1 MKKIVS
7 SIVMLAIMLTMFL
20 GTSVNAATTDELVD
34 KIYSMGQPYGLTSS
48 DKVRLE
54 RFLADNPVTE
64 AEADTLIAK
73 AEEAVAVMENAGATS
88 VSELTREQKNEL
100 QGIAKEAA
108 SIVGVNLVFKAGT
121 VEIYKDG
128 KLIESI
134 SNNYGKLAY
143 TGNNISTVAV
153 VSLVA
158 IFALAIGLVFA
169 RRRVANA

>member
-121 VEIYKDG
+121 VEVYKDG

>member
-7 SIVMLAIMLTMFL
+7 SIVMLAIVLTMFL
-20 GTSVNAATTDELVD
+20 GTSVNAATTNELVD

-121 VEIYKDG
+121 VEVYKDG

>member
-20 GTSVNAATTDELVD
+20 GTSVNAATTNELVD

-121 VEIYKDG
+121 VEVYKDG

>member
-7 SIVMLAIMLTMFL
+7 SIVMLAIVLTMFL

-121 VEIYKDG
+121 VEVYKDG

>member
-1 MKKIVS
+1 MKKIVT
-7 SIVMLAIMLTMFL
+7 SIVMLAIMLTMVL
-20 GTSVNAATTDELVD
+20 GTSVNAATTEELVN
-34 KIYSMGQPYGLTSS
+34 KIYSMGQEYGLTSS

-64 AEADTLIAK
+64 AEADSLIAK
-73 AEEAVAVMENAGATS
+73 AEEAVAVMENAGVTS
-88 VSELTREQKNEL
+88 VKELSQAEKNEL

-108 SIVGVNLVFKAGT
+108 SIVGVNIVFKAGT

-158 IFALAIGLVFA
+158 IFALAIGLVIA

>member
-7 SIVMLAIMLTMFL
+7 SIDMLAIMLTKFL

>member
-7 SIVMLAIMLTMFL
+7 SIVMLAIMLTMVL
-20 GTSVNAATTDELVD
+20 GTSVNAATTEELVD
-34 KIYSMGQPYGLTSS
+34 KIYSMGQEYGLTSS

-64 AEADTLIAK
+64 AEADSLIAK
-73 AEEAVAVMENAGATS
+73 ANEAVAVMENAGVTD
-88 VSELTREQKNEL
+88 VSKLSSEEKAKL
-100 QGIAKEAA
+100 QAIAKEAA
-108 SIVGVNLVFKAGT
+108 SIVDVNLVFKAGT
-121 VEIYKDG
+121 VEVYKDG

-134 SNNYGKLAY
+134 NNNYGKLAY

-158 IFALAIGLVFA
+158 IFALAIGLVYA

>member
-20 GTSVNAATTDELVD
+20 GTSVNAATTNELVD

>member
-20 GTSVNAATTDELVD
+20 GTSVNAATTNELVD

-73 AEEAVAVMENAGATS
+73 AEEAVAVMENAGVTS

-121 VEIYKDG
+121 VEVYKDG

>member
-7 SIVMLAIMLTMFL
+7 SIVMLAIVLTMFL
-20 GTSVNAATTDELVD
+20 GTSVNAATTNELVD

>member
-20 GTSVNAATTDELVD
+20 GTSVNAATTNELVD

-73 AEEAVAVMENAGATS
+73 AEEAVAVMENAGVTS
-88 VSELTREQKNEL
+88 VSDLTAAEKSEL

-121 VEIYKDG
+121 VEVYKDG

-153 VSLVA
+153 VFLVA

>member
-20 GTSVNAATTDELVD
+20 GTSVNAATTNELVD

-121 VEIYKDG
+121 VEVYKDG
-128 KLIESI
+128 KLVESI

>member
-7 SIVMLAIMLTMFL
+7 SIVMLAIMLTMVL
-20 GTSVNAATTDELVD
+20 GTSVNAATTEELVD
-34 KIYSMGQPYGLTSS
+34 KIYSMGQEYGLTSS

-64 AEADTLIAK
+64 AEADSLIAK
-73 AEEAVAVMENAGATS
+73 ANEAVAVMENAGVTD
-88 VSELTREQKNEL
+88 VSKLSSEEKAKL
-100 QGIAKEAA
+100 QAIAKEAA
-108 SIVGVNLVFKAGT
+108 SIVDVNLVFKAGT
-121 VEIYKDG
+121 VEVYKDG

>member
-1 MKKIVS
+1 MKKIVT
-7 SIVMLAIMLTMFL
+7 SIVMLAIMLTMAL
-20 GTSVNAATTDELVD
+20 GTSVNAATTEELVD
-34 KIYSMGQPYGLTSS
+34 KIYSMGQEYGLTSS

-64 AEADTLIAK
+64 AEADSLIAK

-88 VSELTREQKNEL
+88 VKELSQAEKNEL

>member
-1 MKKIVS
+1 MKKIVT
-7 SIVMLAIMLTMFL
+7 SIVMLAMMLTMIL
-20 GTSVNAATTDELVD
+20 GTSVNAATTEELVD
-34 KIYSMGQPYGLTSS
+34 KIYSMGQEYGLTSS

-64 AEADTLIAK
+64 AEADSLIAK

-88 VSELTREQKNEL
+88 VKELSQAEKAKL

>member
-121 VEIYKDG
+121 VEVYKDG
-128 KLIESI
+128 KLVESI

>member
-7 SIVMLAIMLTMFL
+7 SIVMLAIMLTMVL
-20 GTSVNAATTDELVD
+20 GTSVNAATTEELVD
-34 KIYSMGQPYGLTSS
+34 KIYSMGQEYGLTSS

-64 AEADTLIAK
+64 AEADSLIAK
-73 AEEAVAVMENAGATS
+73 ANEAVAVMENAGVTD
-88 VSELTREQKNEL
+88 VSKLSSEEKAKL
-100 QGIAKEAA
+100 QAIAKEAA
-108 SIVGVNLVFKAGT
+108 SIVDVNLVFKAGT
-121 VEIYKDG
+121 VEVYKDG

-158 IFALAIGLVFA
+158 IFALAIGLVIA

>member
-128 KLIESI
+128 KLVESI